1 MKKIY
6 RINEFSNLNEG
17 ILSSIS
23 SGLSKLLGGKRG
35 KIEELLKSIKSAK
48 MEEVKE
54 VVEIEKE
61 LAKYSKSDSIE
72 NKFQIQNLN
81 RQLRTIRSL
90 KEREIGSYNRQIEK
104 ITKDDPKLI
113 AFVSSEL
120 AKIQVEA
127 TQEMIKKVSPYKD
140 QDSLQLLN
148 REFDSLVK
156 SATQREKEFERE
168 IKDQAFLQS
177 KIEADSDV
185 VSFVDLD
192 SQNAALYL
200 KNLPDPELDNLHKG
214 LTNWRIDLE
223 VETQNQISDIRK
235 EIKKSEKE
243 GASWV
248 VPQLEAELLR
258 ITYMSKKPID
268 KIRAKIQTVEKEMK
282 IRRYGIA

>member
-1 MKKIY
+1 VKKIY

-168 IKDQAFLQS
+168 IKDEAFLQP

-185 VSFVDLD
+185 ISFVDLD

-200 KNLPDPELDNLHKG
+200 KNLPDSELDNLHKG